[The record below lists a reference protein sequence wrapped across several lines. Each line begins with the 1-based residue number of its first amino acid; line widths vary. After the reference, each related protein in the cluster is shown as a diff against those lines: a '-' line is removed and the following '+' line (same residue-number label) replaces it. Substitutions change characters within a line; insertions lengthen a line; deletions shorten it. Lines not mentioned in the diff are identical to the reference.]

1 MRFGIHLS
9 TLTKTW
15 GEDVLQYIPIVK
27 TLGFD
32 GVEFPL
38 INPDLFPVRKAK
50 IVLAQAGLA
59 CTCGTG
65 LNTQRDISSLDRTV
79 ESNGMEH
86 IRKCINICHELET
99 DCLGG
104 VLYAPWGQFMTRRE
118 GQRNI
123 EKSLHNLT
131 ILGQYAKEKGVV
143 LALEMLNRYESY
155 FLNTIDD
162 GLACLEQIHHPNVK
176 LHFDTFHAN
185 IEETSLKESIL
196 KGGAAIY
203 HLHACENNRG
213 VPGSGSIRWNEVRD
227 ALVQIRYDRWI
238 TLENFVMPDC
248 EVGKDVFIWR
258 PIAKNGRKVAE
269 SGIKFLKELFT

>member
-1 MRFGIHLS
+1 M
-9 TLTKTW
+9 
-15 GEDVLQYIPIVK
+15 
-27 TLGFD
+27 
-32 GVEFPL
+32 
-38 INPDLFPVRKAK
+38 
-50 IVLAQAGLA
+50 
-59 CTCGTG
+59 
-65 LNTQRDISSLDRTV
+65 
-79 ESNGMEH
+79 
-86 IRKCINICHELET
+86 
-99 DCLGG
+99 
-104 VLYAPWGQFMTRRE
+104 YAPWGQFMTRQE

-143 LALEMLNRYESY
+143 LALEMLNRYESF

-162 GLACLEQIHHPNVK
+162 GLGYLEQIHHPNVK

-238 TLENFVMPDC
+238 TLENFVLPDC

-258 PIAKNGRKVAE
+258 PIAENGKKAAE
-269 SGIKFLKELFT
+269 NGIKFLRELFA